1 MTTNNTATIAL
12 DAMGGDFGPEVVI
25 PAAVHVVKKT
35 GDIHM
40 ILVGDETR
48 LRDCAKA
55 LSIDLDQHFE
65 IQHASQVV
73 DMHEDPRHAVRKK
86 KDSSMR
92 VAIDMVKVGRA
103 QAAVSAGNTGALMAT
118 AKFVLKTLPGID
130 RPAICTTIPSYGGH
144 THMLD
149 LGANVDSSAEQLFQF
164 AVMGSVLAEAI
175 DNTHEPK
182 VGLLNIGSEDSKGN
196 AQVKGANKLLQDGS
210 FNYIG
215 YVEGDDIYTDK
226 VDVVVCDGFVG
237 NVSLKTMEG
246 VAKMIATMMRDEFKK
261 SLLSMLAGL
270 IAMPVLNRFKKRVDP
285 RMYNGASMLGLT
297 GIVIKSHGSADILS
311 FANAIEIALL
321 EVEKSVPCHIRECM
335 EPLSAQAESAAESTL
350 SEKSQQEK
358 VPLESEAR
366 ESEA

>member
-1 MTTNNTATIAL
+1 MATIAL

-25 PAAVHVVKKT
+25 PAAVHVVKKIK
-35 GDIHM
+35 DIRI
-40 ILVGDETR
+40 ILVGDEAR
-48 LRDCAKA
+48 LRDFAKQHN
-55 LSIDLDQHFE
+55 IDLNEHFE
-65 IQHASQVV
+65 IEHASQVV
-73 DMHEDPRHAVRKK
+73 EMHEDPRHAVRKK

-92 VAIDMVKVGRA
+92 VAINLVKDGRA

-118 AKFVLKTLPGID
+118 AKFVLKTVPGID

-149 LGANVDSSAEQLFQF
+149 LGANVDSSAEHLFQF
-164 AVMGSVLAEAI
+164 ALMGSVLAEAI

-196 AQVKGANKLLQDGS
+196 AQVKAANKLLKDGS

-237 NVSLKTMEG
+237 NVALKTMEG
-246 VAKMIATMMRDEFKK
+246 VAKMISTMMREEFKS

-270 IAMPVLNRFKKRVDP
+270 IAMPVLNRFKKRADP
-285 RMYNGASMLGLT
+285 RMYNGASMLGLD
-297 GIVIKSHGSADILS
+297 GIVIKSHGSADMLS
-311 FANAIEIALL
+311 YANAIEIALL
-321 EVEKSVPCHIRECM
+321 EVEKSVPEHIRECM
-335 EPLSAQAESAAESTL
+335 EPELEKTMLNNAQVE
-350 SEKSQQEK
+350 
-358 VPLESEAR
+358 VEA
-366 ESEA
+366 